1 LRLASRGMSNKEL
14 SEKLSV
20 SLRTVKAHLS
30 NIFNKMGC
38 ISRTDAIIKGLKQ
51 GYISLDDIQ

>member
-1 LRLASRGMSNKEL
+1 MSNKEL